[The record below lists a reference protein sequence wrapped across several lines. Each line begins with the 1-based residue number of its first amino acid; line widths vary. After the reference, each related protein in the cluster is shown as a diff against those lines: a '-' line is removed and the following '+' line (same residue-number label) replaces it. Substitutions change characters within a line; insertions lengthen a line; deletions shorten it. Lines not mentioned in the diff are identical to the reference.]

1 MKKSAI
7 ALIVFFIMAMNTTV
21 LFAETNEVIEPGKI
35 LIVEEVV
42 SPNETG
48 YWCDR
53 RRSSIKK
60 YAIYKQ
66 FQHSKNVILWRQT
79 MGISVWN

>member
-1 MKKSAI
+1 
-7 ALIVFFIMAMNTTV
+7 MAMNTTV

-48 YWCDR
+48 YWCD
-53 RRSSIKK
+53 
-60 YAIYKQ
+60 
-66 FQHSKNVILWRQT
+66 VI
-79 MGISVWN
+79 GDGG